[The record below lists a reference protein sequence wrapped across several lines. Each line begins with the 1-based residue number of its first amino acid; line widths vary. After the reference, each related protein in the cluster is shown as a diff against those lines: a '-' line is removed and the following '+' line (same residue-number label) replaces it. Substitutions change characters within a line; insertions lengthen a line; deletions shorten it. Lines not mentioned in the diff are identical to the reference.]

1 MDYTNMNYIIYFDY
15 ASLIIMSVLVISFYM
30 IKHLDNM
37 QNRMLKVMLLSH
49 FLVIGMDII
58 NVIGPKFTM
67 PFNYQILYGSHLCYF
82 LLHNVTAFAF
92 FFYCCFMVD
101 QYGGGKRWLQIITCL
116 PMTGIFV
123 LVASNFWTG
132 WIFYLDDNLR
142 YYRGSLI
149 LVAYAVVLFYVLLS
163 LIMISRY
170 RERLSWLQRVV
181 TYFYIMLCIVSAGV
195 QYFYPKLL
203 VECFGVTV
211 ALMILFFST
220 AKLADF
226 YDEDFNVLNRHAF
239 MEIIDSS
246 LYWIDRRYLYVIKV
260 HDFQLYRVTLG
271 KDFQERLAQ
280 TVILYLQEAFPQGY
294 VFHYTNSEFLLA
306 FKKDFGQQE
315 ADRTLQQLNE
325 RFSGVWQIGDNQI
338 RCAYHIG
345 MFSWGKEEEL
355 NQAGKL
361 KECLDYINDYSR
373 LIDHPVLTLKDMKIG
388 AVARNLLVQKLIQ
401 EAVDQDGFEMYYQ
414 PIYSVEE
421 NRVVSAEA
429 LIRLKNTDHGFISP
443 EEFIPIAEQ
452 NGLIMKIGEFAF
464 RSVCQFIQAQG
475 LEQYGIRFIEVNLS
489 VVQCMQERLYKQL
502 LDIMV
507 EYGVEPDQ
515 INLEI
520 TETAEVTQMGA
531 FQDNVSALN
540 QKGIGFSLDDYG
552 TGYSN
557 IGFLYKFPFRII
569 KIDKSLLWGAFENE
583 KAMITLE
590 SSIDLA
596 KRLNLQVVVEG
607 VENEEHQDKLTEM
620 GCDYLQGYYFSK
632 PVPESEFIHY
642 IQQQCQLDGENLK
655 PLLN

>member
-1 MDYTNMNYIIYFDY
+1 M
-15 ASLIIMSVLVISFYM
+15 
-30 IKHLDNM
+30 
-37 QNRMLKVMLLSH
+37 
-49 FLVIGMDII
+49 
-58 NVIGPKFTM
+58 
-67 PFNYQILYGSHLCYF
+67 
-82 LLHNVTAFAF
+82 
-92 FFYCCFMVD
+92 
-101 QYGGGKRWLQIITCL
+101 
-116 PMTGIFV
+116 
-123 LVASNFWTG
+123 
-132 WIFYLDDNLR
+132 
-142 YYRGSLI
+142 
-149 LVAYAVVLFYVLLS
+149 
-163 LIMISRY
+163 
-170 RERLSWLQRVV
+170 
-181 TYFYIMLCIVSAGV
+181 
-195 QYFYPKLL
+195 
-203 VECFGVTV
+203 
-211 ALMILFFST
+211 
-220 AKLADF
+220 
-226 YDEDFNVLNRHAF
+226 
-239 MEIIDSS
+239 
-246 LYWIDRRYLYVIKV
+246 
-260 HDFQLYRVTLG
+260 
-271 KDFQERLAQ
+271 
-280 TVILYLQEAFPQGY
+280 
-294 VFHYTNSEFLLA
+294 LA
-306 FKKDFGQQE
+306 FKKDFGQE
-315 ADRTLQQLNE
+315 AADSALQRLNE
-325 RFSGVWQIGDNQI
+325 RFSGAWQIGDNQI

-345 MFSWGKEEEL
+345 MFSWGKEEDL

-373 LIDHPVLTLKDMKIG
+373 LIDHPVLTMKDMKIG
-388 AVARNLLVQKLIQ
+388 AVARSLLVQKLIQ

-421 NRVVSAEA
+421 KRVVSAEA
-429 LIRLKNTDHGFISP
+429 LIRLKNTEHGFISP

-464 RSVCQFIQAQG
+464 RSVCQFIRAHG

-489 VVQCMQERLYKQL
+489 VVQCMQERLHKRL
-502 LDIMV
+502 WDIMA

-557 IGFLYKFPFRII
+557 IGFLYKFPFRIV

-632 PVPESEFIHY
+632 PVPESEFIQY
-642 IQQQCQLDGENLK
+642 VQQQC
-655 PLLN
+655 

>member
-1 MDYTNMNYIIYFDY
+1 MDYANMNYIVYFDY
-15 ASLIIMSVLVISFYM
+15 ASLIVMSVLIISFYM
-30 IKHLDNM
+30 IKHINNI
-37 QNRMLKVMLLSH
+37 QNRMLKIMLWSH

-58 NVIGPKFTM
+58 NVIGPKLTL
-67 PFNYQILYGSHLCYF
+67 PFLYQILYGSHLCYF
-82 LLHNVTAFAF
+82 LLHSVTAFAF
-92 FFYCCFMVD
+92 FFYCCLMAD
-101 QYGGGKRWLQIITCL
+101 QYGAGKRWLQIMTCL
-116 PMTGIFV
+116 PMMGIFA
-123 LVASNFWTG
+123 LVASNYWTDC
-132 WIFYLDDNLR
+132 IFRLDENFR
-142 YYRGSLI
+142 YYRGRMI
-149 LVAYAVVLFYVLLS
+149 LVVYAVVLFYVLLS
-163 LIMISRY
+163 LVMISKY

-226 YDEDFNVLNRHAF
+226 YDDDFKVLNRHAF
-239 MEIIDSS
+239 MDIINSS
-246 LYWIDRRYLYVIKV
+246 LNWIGKRYLFVIKV

-271 KDFQERLAQ
+271 KDFQERLAR

-294 VFHYTNSEFLLA
+294 VFHYTNSQFLLA
-306 FKKDFGQQE
+306 FKKDFGQE
-315 ADRTLQQLNE
+315 AADSALQRLNE
-325 RFSGVWQIGDNQI
+325 RFSGAWQIGDNQI

-373 LIDHPVLTLKDMKIG
+373 LIDHPVLTVKDMKIG
-388 AVARNLLVQKLIQ
+388 AVARSLLVQKLIQ

-421 NRVVSAEA
+421 KRVVSAEA
-429 LIRLKNTDHGFISP
+429 LIRLKNTEHGFISP

-464 RSVCQFIQAQG
+464 RSVCQFIRAHG
-475 LEQYGIRFIEVNLS
+475 LEQYGVRFIEVNLS
-489 VVQCMQERLYKQL
+489 VVQCMQERLHKQL
-502 LDIMV
+502 WDIMA
-507 EYGVEPDQ
+507 EYEVEPEQ

-557 IGFLYKFPFRII
+557 IGFLYKFPFRIV
-569 KIDKSLLWGAFENE
+569 KFDKSLLWGAFENE

-596 KRLNLQVVVEG
+596 KRLKLQVVVEG
-607 VENEEHQDKLTEM
+607 VENEQHQNKLTEM

-632 PVPESEFIHY
+632 PVPESEFIRY
-642 IQQQCQLDGENLK
+642 VEQQC
-655 PLLN
+655 

>member
-1 MDYTNMNYIIYFDY
+1 
-15 ASLIIMSVLVISFYM
+15 
-30 IKHLDNM
+30 
-37 QNRMLKVMLLSH
+37 
-49 FLVIGMDII
+49 
-58 NVIGPKFTM
+58 
-67 PFNYQILYGSHLCYF
+67 
-82 LLHNVTAFAF
+82 
-92 FFYCCFMVD
+92 MV
-101 QYGGGKRWLQIITCL
+101 
-116 PMTGIFV
+116 
-123 LVASNFWTG
+123 
-132 WIFYLDDNLR
+132 
-142 YYRGSLI
+142 
-149 LVAYAVVLFYVLLS
+149 YAVVLFYVLLS
-163 LIMISRY
+163 LVMISKY

-226 YDEDFNVLNRHAF
+226 YDDDFKVLNRHAF
-239 MEIIDSS
+239 MDIINSS
-246 LYWIDRRYLYVIKV
+246 LNWIGKRYLFVIKV

-271 KDFQERLAQ
+271 KDFQERLAR

-294 VFHYTNSEFLLA
+294 VFHYTNSQFLLA
-306 FKKDFGQQE
+306 FKKDFGQE
-315 ADRTLQQLNE
+315 AADSALQRLNE
-325 RFSGVWQIGDNQI
+325 RFSGAWQIGDNQI

-373 LIDHPVLTLKDMKIG
+373 LIDHPVLTVKDMKIG
-388 AVARNLLVQKLIQ
+388 AVARSLLVQKLIQ

-421 NRVVSAEA
+421 KRVVSAEA
-429 LIRLKNTDHGFISP
+429 LIRLKNTEHGFISP

-464 RSVCQFIQAQG
+464 RSVCQFIRAHG
-475 LEQYGIRFIEVNLS
+475 LEQYGVRFIEVNLS
-489 VVQCMQERLYKQL
+489 VVQCMQERLHKQL
-502 LDIMV
+502 WDIMA
-507 EYGVEPDQ
+507 EYEVEPEQ

-557 IGFLYKFPFRII
+557 IGFLYKFPFRIV
-569 KIDKSLLWGAFENE
+569 KFDKSLLWGAFENE

-596 KRLNLQVVVEG
+596 KRLKLQVVVEG
-607 VENEEHQDKLTEM
+607 VENEQHQNKLTEM

-632 PVPESEFIHY
+632 PVPESEFIRY
-642 IQQQCQLDGENLK
+642 VEQQC
-655 PLLN
+655 